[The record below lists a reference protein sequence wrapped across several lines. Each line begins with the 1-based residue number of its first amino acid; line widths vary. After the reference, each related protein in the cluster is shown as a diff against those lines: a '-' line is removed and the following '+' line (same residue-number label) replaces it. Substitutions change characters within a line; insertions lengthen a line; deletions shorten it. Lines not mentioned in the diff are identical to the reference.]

1 MALLS
6 EPSARGFCEAAG
18 AVDSGEGRRANSRL
32 VLAGTV
38 LGSSLAF
45 IDSSAVTLTLPVMQ
59 QQLGGGVA
67 AAQWIM
73 NAYALLLGALVLAGG
88 AAADRYGRKR
98 VFLLGVAV
106 FSAASLACGL
116 APGLSFLIAARAA
129 QGAGAALLTPASL
142 ALLGATFDDKGRGQ
156 AVGIWAG
163 ASGLMSAVGPV
174 LGGAL
179 TSGLSWRWIFLVNLP
194 IGLLGAALGVM
205 ILPASSH
212 AARIEGFN
220 RLGALLLP
228 AAIATLLL
236 ALTFLNLIV
245 LLVPI
250 TALLLLAFIWSEQH
264 SEHPLLGAALL
275 RAPGLTAGLVAGL
288 LSYTVLFGAL
298 FAVPILLERAFSE
311 GPDRAGLILTTVPA
325 ALAVVALAGGLLTDK
340 LGPKL
345 PTVSG
350 MVIAA
355 AGLAVVWWAAAD
367 ALAWLVGGLVLLGLG
382 SGLFVPANNA
392 SIMASAPRT
401 HLGVT
406 GGALNMMRGL
416 GTSFG
421 VALVGLVLSLR
432 LGAVPSH
439 IAPVPDLVGAIRL
452 IIVGLVVSALLAGVL
467 SFGRRSTRTRSRVE
481 TGDIL

>member
-1 MALLS
+1 M
-6 EPSARGFCEAAG
+6 
-18 AVDSGEGRRANSRL
+18 
-32 VLAGTV
+32 
-38 LGSSLAF
+38 
-45 IDSSAVTLTLPVMQ
+45 
-59 QQLGGGVA
+59 
-67 AAQWIM
+67 
-73 NAYALLLGALVLAGG
+73 
-88 AAADRYGRKR
+88 
-98 VFLLGVAV
+98 
-106 FSAASLACGL
+106 
-116 APGLSFLIAARAA
+116 
-129 QGAGAALLTPASL
+129 
-142 ALLGATFDDKGRGQ
+142 
-156 AVGIWAG
+156 
-163 ASGLMSAVGPV
+163 
-174 LGGAL
+174 
-179 TSGLSWRWIFLVNLP
+179 
-194 IGLLGAALGVM
+194 
-205 ILPASSH
+205 
-212 AARIEGFN
+212 
-220 RLGALLLP
+220 
-228 AAIATLLL
+228 
-236 ALTFLNLIV
+236 
-245 LLVPI
+245 
-250 TALLLLAFIWSEQH
+250 
-264 SEHPLLGAALL
+264 
-275 RAPGLTAGLVAGL
+275 
-288 LSYTVLFGAL
+288 
-298 FAVPILLERAFSE
+298 
-311 GPDRAGLILTTVPA
+311 
-325 ALAVVALAGGLLTDK
+325 LTDK